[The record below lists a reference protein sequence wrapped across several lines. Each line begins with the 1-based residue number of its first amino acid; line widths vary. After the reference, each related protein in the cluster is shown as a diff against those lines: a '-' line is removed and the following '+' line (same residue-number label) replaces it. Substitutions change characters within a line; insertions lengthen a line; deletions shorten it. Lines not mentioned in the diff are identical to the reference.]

1 MRPRFKDSV
10 LGLAAVLLLMGLAR
24 PAAAQETQDT
34 TRLPESL
41 RSVRTS
47 FSVTFSRLDGAAAA
61 AHFADD
67 GAVDFQGQ
75 TIAGKQAVGG
85 WFAEVFSTLSALRP
99 GTSSFLIAD
108 DEVMER
114 ASYVVVT
121 PDGEQ
126 TGATETVW
134 KRQEDGSWKVAR
146 LIVM

>member
-1 MRPRFKDSV
+1 MRPRITRTA
-10 LGLAAVLLLMGLAR
+10 LGLACLLLFMGFAA
-24 PAAAQETQDT
+24 PVAAQETQDT
-34 TRLPESL
+34 TRLPEAL
-41 RSVRTS
+41 RSVRSS
-47 FSVTFSRLDGAAAA
+47 FSATFSKLDGAAAA

-75 TIAGKQAVGG
+75 TIAGRQAVGG
-85 WFAEVFSTLSALRP
+85 WFAEMFRGLSAVRP
-99 GTSSFLIAD
+99 GTATFLIAD
-108 DEVMER
+108 EEVMER

-126 TGATETVW
+126 AGATETVW

>member
-1 MRPRFKDSV
+1 MRPRFSGTV
-10 LGLAAVLLLMGLAR
+10 PRLAAVLLLMGLAR

-47 FSVTFSRLDGAAAA
+47 FSATFSKLDGAAAA

-75 TIAGKQAVGG
+75 LIAGRQAVGG
-85 WFAEVFSTLSALRP
+85 WFAEMFSGLSSVRT
-99 GTSSFLIAD
+99 GTSTFLIAD
-108 DEVMER
+108 EEVMEHS
-114 ASYVVVT
+114 SYIVVT